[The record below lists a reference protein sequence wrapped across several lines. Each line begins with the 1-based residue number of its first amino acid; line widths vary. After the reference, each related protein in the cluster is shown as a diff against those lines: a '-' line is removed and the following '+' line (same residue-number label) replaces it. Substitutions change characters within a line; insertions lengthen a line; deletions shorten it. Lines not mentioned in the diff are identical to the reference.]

1 MLKTYS
7 LILSVILSL
16 NWAQAQGLKSRIMNA
31 EKIYIEA
38 LKYTRYMAVKV
49 GSYNLGGDGNMYHTQ
64 ATYAIGDIL
73 FQGLDNVMIVGE
85 FSDERLEQINNF
97 IFKQCQDYFGADK
110 IQWWPEDKFRTKYM
124 GSENVPD
131 QKSVDSDYYIII
143 DGVSE
148 IGRDD
153 LIYINRNLTS
163 DNGYYLSLPVDEGT
177 FRVRLFERTKT
188 GKKGKRVAN
197 GNVKLFSNV
206 GKKNKDRS
214 ITVDEITIESS
225 APLVEKILAAVNVS
239 FSQMM
244 EEFFTD
250 VEKAK

>member
-7 LILSVILSL
+7 LILSVILGL
-16 NWAQAQGLKSRIMNA
+16 NWAQAQGLKSRVTNA

-38 LKYTRYMAVKV
+38 LKYTRYIAVKV
-49 GSYNLGGDGNMYHTQ
+49 GSYYPSGEGNMYNSQ
-64 ATYAIGDIL
+64 VTYAIGDRIVQL
-73 FQGLDNVMIVGE
+73 LDELMIVGE
-85 FSDERLEQINNF
+85 LSDERLEEINNF

-124 GSENVPD
+124 GKENVSD

-143 DGVSE
+143 DGGE
-148 IGRDD
+148 APGGNL
-153 LIYINRNLTS
+153 LIINRHLTS
-163 DNGYYLSLPVDEGT
+163 DNGYYLSLYPEEGT
-177 FRVRLFERTKT
+177 FRVRLFERTKA
-188 GKKGKRVAN
+188 GKKGKRVAK

-214 ITVDEITIESS
+214 VTVDEITIEST
-225 APLVEKILAAVNVS
+225 APLVEKILAAVDDS

-244 EEFFTD
+244 KELFSD